1 MKRRAPHKLDGQAF
15 LLKGKQIKS
24 NGNGGGMIAVDT
36 DTFKILVEMIRRD
49 DTIINAMRS
58 VLGRVLHAPFWFEIP
73 AMKLMSDSNMEK
85 IIKKHWLPWC
95 ETALEWWFAGQVIP
109 FFSDTVEGIPIPRS
123 PEFKSGMYQ
132 RVAGERSVPKFK
144 WFWKSEASDADSR
157 VQFIVGRKCP
167 DLDGKF
173 QCDLISLIPFYRAV
187 KAALKAIPKVIE
199 QRVNPTHALE
209 RRPPQALKQM
219 DDKLVHLTAD
229 FGAKAV
235 GATQLRI
242 EQAHAEEQ
250 NRQQKRLEQAMIQ
263 QQKTHEQ
270 GMTQIKPILLS
281 DTNEELLDEMDTGI
295 VSRLYAFPSDYT
307 YRDFVRAE
315 LPFDYEKLKRDF
327 DIRAAAIMDYPYELL
342 DSTVKG
348 VGKAAALQGAK
359 TFGDDRI
366 RSLARFF
373 ETIVHQVLIHLYK
386 PHFRQLFK
394 NTDLH
399 PELDVSVQFS
409 ITSNIE
415 DETLF
420 KMYEAEVIS
429 KSTLARY
436 LARNHNVP
444 EEDLLKQ

>member
-1 MKRRAPHKLDGQAF
+1 MKRRKHNPHEF
-15 LLKGKQIKS
+15 LLKGKQTKTS
-24 NGNGGGMIAVDT
+24 ANDGNIYMDT
-36 DTFKILVEMIRRD
+36 DAFKILVEMIRKD
-49 DTIINAMRS
+49 DTIISAMRS

-73 AMKLMSDSNMEK
+73 ALRLMSDSNMEK

-109 FFSDTVEGIPIPRS
+109 FFSDSVEGIPIPRS
-123 PEFKSGMYQ
+123 PEFKSGMYR
-132 RVAGERSVPKFK
+132 RVAGERSAPKFK
-144 WFWKSEASDADSR
+144 WYWISNATDPDPR

-167 DLDGKF
+167 DLEGKF
-173 QCDLISLIPFYRAV
+173 QCDLVSLIPLYRAV
-187 KAALKAIPKVIE
+187 KKAIKCIPKVIE

-209 RRPPQALKQM
+209 RRPATALKQM
-219 DDKLVHLTAD
+219 DDKLVHLSAD
-229 FGAKAV
+229 FGAQAV
-235 GATQLRI
+235 GATRLRV

-250 NRQQKRLEQAMIQ
+250 QLKQKRLEQAMREQ
-263 QQKTHEQ
+263 HRTHQ
-270 GMTQIKPILLS
+270 NGLHQIKPILLS
-281 DTNEELLDEMDTGI
+281 DTNEELMDEMDTGI
-295 VSRLYAFPSDYT
+295 VTRLYSFPEDYV
-307 YRDFVRAE
+307 YRDFVRPE
-315 LPFDYEKLKRDF
+315 LPFDYEKMKRDF

-342 DSTVKG
+342 NSTIKG

-366 RSLARFF
+366 RTLARFF

-386 PHFRQLFK
+386 PHFRELFK

-399 PELDVSVQFS
+399 AELDVSVQFS

-420 KMYEAEVIS
+420 KMYEMEVIS